1 MTDEQKQQVR
11 ERIGAR
17 IAELRKQAEWTD
29 ESGVLCKGMTQRQ
42 LAERAG
48 IRQSNLSRIECGFYS
63 PTIDMVSTIAS
74 AMGCKL
80 EIINK

>member
-1 MTDEQKQQVR
+1 MTEEQKMQERQ
-11 ERIGAR
+11 RIGAR

-29 ESGVLCKGMTQRQ
+29 ESGVLCKGMTQHQ

-48 IRQSNLSRIECGFYS
+48 IRQSNLSRIECGLYS